1 MCERMSPSS
10 STSTVPDPSASW
22 LTKFARIRL
31 ASATDKSNLR
41 KIQQGSFGD
50 GKTLEQLLEHPHAK
64 TAKLKLHHVL
74 ALRIYT
80 SSSYSKIND
89 PLRKTPPQ
97 VSLPLDPWWTLSSR
111 N

>member
-1 MCERMSPSS
+1 M
-10 STSTVPDPSASW
+10 
-22 LTKFARIRL
+22 
-31 ASATDKSNLR
+31 
-41 KIQQGSFGD
+41 
-50 GKTLEQLLEHPHAK
+50 
-64 TAKLKLHHVL
+64 AKLKLHHVL